1 MRYYDQNFRTE
12 FLRQKSQQN
21 TVPPLL
27 PFAAQ
32 PYAEDAHKGVR
43 KWYRAS
49 SKRGGSR
56 GTGASSSGFF
66 SRIFKRLMKVL
77 GGVLAISGV
86 TVAGAPY
93 FLSIPS
99 GLHAI
104 IYLINLSIPGTLSN
118 LLARQLM

>member
-32 PYAEDAHKGVR
+32 PCAEGAQKGVQ
-43 KWYRAS
+43 KWYGAS
-49 SKRGGSR
+49 SKRGESR
-56 GTGASSSGFF
+56 GVAASSSGFF
-66 SRIFKRLMKVL
+66 NRILNRLMKLV

-86 TVAGAPY
+86 AVAGAPY
-93 FLSIPS
+93 FVSSAS
-99 GLHAI
+99 GLDMV
-104 IYLINLSIPGTLSN
+104 IYLINLSIPGTTSN
-118 LLARQLM
+118 FLAQPWT